1 MENSPENIEVTL
13 DKASMQD
20 VDTFLALERKVSG
33 LPTYSPTLSEEE
45 MRRDLETGV
54 AYLIKHENTPIGS
67 IMYDEKGD
75 VAYISYMVVDP
86 AYQGRGVARKALI
99 SVLEELK
106 GKRRIELVTHPDNAK
121 ALKLYQSLG
130 FIVEGRKENYYG
142 DGEPRLMLVKENQT

>member
-1 MENSPENIEVTL
+1 
-13 DKASMQD
+13 
-20 VDTFLALERKVSG
+20 
-33 LPTYSPTLSEEE
+33 
-45 MRRDLETGV
+45 
-54 AYLIKHENTPIGS
+54 
-67 IMYDEKGD
+67 MYDEKGD